1 LVEQKGF
8 EPVRKP
14 RKLGFS
20 HRNVSR
26 SASFGAVCPTWGKT
40 AGKLIVLNPD
50 LPITNKPEA
59 PSSINDCEESST
71 KSKNSAG

>member
-1 LVEQKGF
+1 MFPE
-8 EPVRKP
+8 
-14 RKLGFS
+14 
-20 HRNVSR
+20 

-50 LPITNKPEA
+50 LPITNKPEG

-71 KSKNSAG
+71 KSKNSAFDRSFGHFTQLRHQIGTTI